1 MAAAVPGKVWG
12 GVALALL
19 LGCGGEETGGAASP
33 PPAARGAQ
41 TAARAPAAPQLSA
54 AAEAAQLFTTRCVT
68 CHGVKGA
75 GDGPGSASLTPPP
88 RNFQDPAWQAEVDD
102 AHIANIIQFGGAAV
116 GRSLTMPGNPDL
128 TGKPEVVEAL
138 VVLIRN
144 LKSE

>member
-1 MAAAVPGKVWG
+1 MAAAVPGKVLG

-33 PPAARGAQ
+33 PPARGTQ

>member
-1 MAAAVPGKVWG
+1 MAAAVSGKVWG

-19 LGCGGEETGGAASP
+19 LGCGGEESGGAASP
-33 PPAARGAQ
+33 PAAAAQ
-41 TAARAPAAPQLSA
+41 SAARAPAAPQQSA
-54 AAEAAQLFTTRCVT
+54 AAEAAQLFATRCVT
-68 CHGVKGA
+68 CHGAKGA

-88 RNFQDPAWQAEVDD
+88 RNFQNPAWQAEVSD

-128 TGKPEVVEAL
+128 TAKPEVVEAL

>member
-1 MAAAVPGKVWG
+1 MAAAVSGKVLG

-19 LGCGGEETGGAASP
+19 LGCGGEETGGAASAP
-33 PPAARGAQ
+33 EAGQA
-41 TAARAPAAPQLSA
+41 AARAPAAPQQSA
-54 AAEAAQLFTTRCVT
+54 AAEAAQLFATRCVT
-68 CHGVKGA
+68 CHGEKGA

-88 RNFQDPAWQAEVDD
+88 RNFQDPAWQAEVSD

-116 GRSLTMPGNPDL
+116 GRSPTMPGNPDL

>member
-33 PPAARGAQ
+33 PPARGTQ

-54 AAEAAQLFTTRCVT
+54 AAEAAQIFTTRCVT

>member
-1 MAAAVPGKVWG
+1 MAAAVSGKVWG

-19 LGCGGEETGGAASP
+19 LGCGGEESGSAAP
-33 PPAARGAQ
+33 PPAAAAQ
-41 TAARAPAAPQLSA
+41 SAARAPAAPQQSA
-54 AAEAAQLFTTRCVT
+54 AAEAAQLFATRCVT
-68 CHGVKGA
+68 CHGAKGA

-88 RNFQDPAWQAEVDD
+88 RNFQDPAWQAEVSD

-116 GRSLTMPGNPDL
+116 GRSVTMPGNPDL
-128 TGKPEVVEAL
+128 TAKPEVVEAL